1 MQPIAPITMPIQEPV
16 ESGILSFSLLS
27 GCCTGTVRLRLLG
40 CACALLMER
49 ERGGEREAEGERER
63 EGERETGDCIYMKVV
78 S

>member
-40 CACALLMER
+40 CAC
-49 ERGGEREAEGERER
+49 GEREGGVRK
-63 EGERETGDCIYMKVV
+63 GDRRLNIYE
-78 S
+78 SR